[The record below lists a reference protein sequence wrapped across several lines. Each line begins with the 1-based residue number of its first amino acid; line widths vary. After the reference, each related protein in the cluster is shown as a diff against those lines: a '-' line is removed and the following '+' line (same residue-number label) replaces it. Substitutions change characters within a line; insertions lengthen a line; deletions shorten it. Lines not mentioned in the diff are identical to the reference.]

1 MTLERFSPTPGAL
14 LAIGLLLG
22 VAGAQAGPGY
32 TVDARQDA
40 LVSVG
45 MSQAEVRQLLGRPQT
60 DISYRNQPG
69 SVYTYRVAGIEPTVF
84 EIDFDSDGKVASAT
98 EVPGDSGHGHR

>member
-1 MTLERFSPTPGAL
+1 MTFERLFPTPSAL
-14 LAIGLLLG
+14 LAIGLVLG
-22 VAGAQAGPGY
+22 AAGAQAAPGY
-32 TVDARQDA
+32 TVDARQET

-45 MSQAEVRQLLGRPQT
+45 MSQADVRQLLGRPQT
-60 DISYRNQPG
+60 DVTYRNQPG

-84 EIDFDSDGKVASAT
+84 EIDFDTDGKVASAT

>member
-1 MTLERFSPTPGAL
+1 MTLVRFSPPSSAL
-14 LAIGLLLG
+14 LAIGLFLG
-22 VAGAQAGPGY
+22 AAGAQAAPGY
-32 TVDARQDA
+32 TVAARQET

-45 MSQAEVRQLLGRPQT
+45 MSQADVRQLLGRPQT

-84 EIDFDSDGKVASAT
+84 EIDFDTDGKVASAT

>member
-1 MTLERFSPTPGAL
+1 MTLERFSPPPSVL
-14 LAIGLLLG
+14 LAIGLFLG
-22 VAGAQAGPGY
+22 AADAQAASGY
-32 TVDARQDA
+32 TVDARQET

-45 MSQAEVRQLLGRPQT
+45 MSQADVRQLLGRPQT
-60 DISYRNQPG
+60 DVSYRNQPG

-84 EIDFDSDGKVASAT
+84 EIDFDTDGKVASAT

>member
-1 MTLERFSPTPGAL
+1 MTLERFSPTPSTL
-14 LAIGLLLG
+14 LAIGLFLG
-22 VAGAQAGPGY
+22 AAGAQAAPGY
-32 TVDARQDA
+32 TVDARQEA

-45 MSQAEVRQLLGRPQT
+45 MSQADVRQQLGRPQT
-60 DISYRNQPG
+60 DITYRNQPG